1 MVTVLFV
8 CFVAVHLVSLRCGVA
23 RQIEEEVA
31 AFMGTEE
38 AISYSDSATTIASA
52 IPAFAKKGD
61 LTIVDQVGAVY
72 QSTTTTTT
80 TITTIFN
87 GIVCNVSNTTNDR
100 RKSRELLWTT
110 KTNVRATTDRVL
122 RS

>member
-1 MVTVLFV
+1 MFRCASLRCGVVIFLVTVLFV

-72 QSTTTTTT
+72 QSTT
-80 TITTIFN
+80 
-87 GIVCNVSNTTNDR
+87 C
-100 RKSRELLWTT
+100 LLYTSD
-110 KTNVRATTDRVL
+110 AADE
-122 RS
+122 